1 MPLAAAKADP
11 AGRAG
16 GAAVGEARMRDL
28 DGFRAAVREYRREAG
43 RTQQHLARAVGLHPN
58 VLSHKLN
65 GHHGAVLTTP
75 EVIGVVIALAGW
87 GALAAR
93 ADAEALLASMGV
105 PPHAL
110 PAGFWTA
117 PPMAALAG
125 EAAGPARLLPL
136 PAAPARTVPGLAQG
150 AAGPRRL
157 VVAPLPAPRTA
168 LIGRERERAEVAA
181 ALAASR
187 LVTLTGA
194 GGVGKTRLALQVA
207 SELAGGFADGAAF
220 ADLAPVSDP
229 ALAAT
234 AVAAALGLH
243 PPSAGAAE
251 ERLAC
256 ALYGKD
262 LLLVLDNL
270 EHLVEEMPLL
280 PRLLAVA
287 PALRILTT
295 SRIALRLYGEHTVR
309 VPPLHLGGDG
319 AGGGVQDSEAVR
331 LFVAR
336 AGAAGQ
342 APGRDVGE
350 LAAVAAICTALDGLP
365 LAIELAAA
373 RVRLYPP
380 QALLPL
386 LESRL
391 ALLTGGPRDLPS
403 RQQTMRATLDWSYQL
418 LPGRVRHLFACLGV
432 FAGPFDAAAAAAVS
446 GQDDTPA
453 TLGQL
458 AELADQSMLE
468 IAPAAAPRFRSL
480 QIVREY
486 ALARLAETDEQDE
499 VRRRHL
505 AHYLDAATAAGTSIT
520 GPELTVR
527 LELLETAYPNIRAAL
542 EFACLQAGHDGA
554 CLDEG
559 LRLATAVSILW
570 RRRGP
575 LAEGTLLLGR
585 LLALDDARQRA
596 ADPRIRAA
604 AVIEACALAC
614 FSIQYQAAAEYGRDG
629 VQLCGSLGDRQ
640 GLAKAHRFLAEAA
653 AAAGDFN
660 LARSHCE
667 QAITAARASGSLR
680 DQAAARNILGQVY
693 RYLGDLSRARPTLRQ
708 AVREFTGGSDPDGA
722 AHALHSLGEAERD
735 AGHTTLA
742 GRLFTTALRSHDA
755 HGNKRGMAFD
765 LEGLA
770 GIACLDGAWRQA
782 LIYLGAAQ
790 ELRHQTGAQLAP
802 VEQADLTRI
811 TQPALAAFSPRER
824 QEILA
829 QGRDQPLADTL
840 AMASTASP
848 RPILADFHAANPPL
862 GG

>member
-1 MPLAAAKADP
+1 
-11 AGRAG
+11 
-16 GAAVGEARMRDL
+16 MRDL
-28 DGFRAAVREYRREAG
+28 DGFRAAVRGYRREVG

-75 EVIGVVIALAGW
+75 EVIGVVTVLAGW
-87 GALAAR
+87 GALAAK
-93 ADAEALLASMGV
+93 ADAEALLGSMAV
-105 PPHAL
+105 SPQAL
-110 PAGFWTA
+110 PAGFWTT

-125 EAAGPARLLPL
+125 EAAGPARPL
-136 PAAPARTVPGLAQG
+136 SFPMAPGGAVPGWAQG

-157 VVAPLPAPRTA
+157 AVGLLPAPRTA

-194 GGVGKTRLALQVA
+194 AGIGKTRLALQVA
-207 SELAGGFADGAAF
+207 SELADRFADGVAF
-220 ADLAPVSDP
+220 VDLTPVSDP

-234 AVAAALGLH
+234 TVAAALGLH
-243 PPSAGAAE
+243 PPSASATEEHLAGA
-251 ERLAC
+251 LG
-256 ALYGKD
+256 GKH

-280 PRLLAVA
+280 TRLLGAA
-287 PALRILTT
+287 PGLRILAT
-295 SRIALRLYGEHTVR
+295 SRIALHLYGEHTVR
-309 VPPLHLGGDG
+309 VPPLHLGGHG
-319 AGGGVQDSEAVR
+319 ARGGVHDSEAVR

-342 APGRDVGE
+342 APGRDAGE
-350 LAAVAAICTALDGLP
+350 LAAIGAICTALDGLP

-391 ALLTGGPRDLPS
+391 GLLTSGPRDLPS

-418 LPGRVRHLFACLGV
+418 LPGRVRRLFACLGV
-432 FAGPFDAAAAAAVS
+432 FAGPFDAPAAAAVS

-468 IAPAAAPRFRSL
+468 VAPAAAPRFRSL

-486 ALARLAETDEQDE
+486 ALARLAETGEEDQ

-505 AHYLDAATAAGTSIT
+505 THYLDAATAAGTSIT
-520 GPELTVR
+520 GPELAVR

-542 EFACLQAGHDGA
+542 EFACLQGGKDRS
-554 CLDEG
+554 CLDDG

-570 RRRGP
+570 RRHGP
-575 LAEGTLLLGR
+575 LAEGNLLLGR
-585 LLALDDARQRA
+585 LLAVDDARQRTA
-596 ADPRIRAA
+596 EPRIRAA

-614 FSIQYQAAAEYGRDG
+614 FSIQYQAAGEYGRDG
-629 VQLCGSLGDRQ
+629 VELCGSLGDLQ

-653 AAAGDFN
+653 TAVGDFN

-667 QAITAARASGSLR
+667 QAIATARASGSLR

-693 RYLGDLSRARPTLRQ
+693 RYLGDLPRARLTLRQ
-708 AVREFTGGSDPDGA
+708 AAREFAGDGDPDGA
-722 AHALHSLGEAERD
+722 AHVLHSLGEAERD
-735 AGHTTLA
+735 VGHATLA
-742 GRLFTTALRSHDA
+742 RRLFTTALRSHDA
-755 HGNKRGMAFD
+755 HGNRRGMAFD

-802 VEQADLTRI
+802 VEQAHLTRI

-829 QGRDQPLADTL
+829 QGRDQSLDDTL
-840 AMASTASP
+840 AAASKTNPPGPLTASAGP
-848 RPILADFHAANPPL
+848 GPVRPGRRRQAGCHAVGQSP
-862 GG
+862 

>member
-1 MPLAAAKADP
+1 
-11 AGRAG
+11 
-16 GAAVGEARMRDL
+16 MRDL
-28 DGFRAAVREYRREAG
+28 DGFRAAVRAYRREAG
-43 RTQQHLARAVGLHPN
+43 RTQLHLARAVGLHPN

-75 EVIGVVIALAGW
+75 EVIGVVTALAGW
-87 GALAAR
+87 GALAGR
-93 ADAEALLASMGV
+93 ADAEALLGFMGV

-110 PAGFWTA
+110 PAGFWTT
-117 PPMAALAG
+117 PPMAGLA
-125 EAAGPARLLPL
+125 AQVAGPARLP
-136 PAAPARTVPGLAQG
+136 PPAPAGIIPGPAQG
-150 AAGPRRL
+150 EAGPWRL
-157 VVAPLPAPRTA
+157 AAAPLPAPRAA

-194 GGVGKTRLALQVA
+194 GGIGKTRLALQVA
-207 SELAGGFADGAAF
+207 SDLAGRFADGAAF

-243 PPSAGAAE
+243 PPSAAAAAE
-251 ERLAC
+251 HLAG
-256 ALYGKD
+256 ALGGKH

-280 PRLLAVA
+280 TRLLAAA
-287 PALRILTT
+287 PGLRILAT
-295 SRIALRLYGEHTVR
+295 SRIALRLYGEHTLR
-309 VPPLHLGGDG
+309 VPPLHLDGDG
-319 AGGGVQDSEAVR
+319 TGGGVQDSEAVR
-331 LFVAR
+331 LFIAR
-336 AGAAGQ
+336 AQAAGRG
-342 APGRDVGE
+342 PGRDAGE
-350 LAAVAAICTALDGLP
+350 LAAIAAICTALDGLP

-380 QALLPL
+380 RALLPL

-403 RQQTMRATLDWSYQL
+403 RQQTLRATLDWSYQL
-418 LPGRVRHLFACLGV
+418 LPDRARRLFACLGV
-432 FAGPFDAAAAAAVS
+432 FAGSFDAAAAAAVS
-446 GQDDTPA
+446 GNDDPPA

-468 IAPAAAPRFRSL
+468 VEPAAAPRFRSL

-486 ALARLAETDEQDE
+486 ALARLAETGEQDD

-505 AHYLDAATAAGTSIT
+505 THYLEAAAAAGTSIT
-520 GPELTVR
+520 GPGLAAR

-542 EFACLQAGHDGA
+542 EFACDQAGHDGA

-585 LLALDDARQRA
+585 LLALDDARGRA
-596 ADPRIRAA
+596 AGPRIRAA
-604 AVIEACALAC
+604 AVIEACAMAC
-614 FSIQYQAAAEYGRDG
+614 FSIQYQAAAEYGRDA
-629 VQLCGSLGDRQ
+629 VELCGSLCDHQ

-653 AAAGDFN
+653 AAAGDFT

-667 QAITAARASGSLR
+667 QAITAAQACGSLP
-680 DQAAARNILGQVY
+680 DQAASRNILGQVY
-693 RYLGDLSRARPTLRQ
+693 RYLGDLPRARPTLRQ
-708 AVREFTGGSDPDGA
+708 AVREFADGGDLDGA

-742 GRLFTTALRSHDA
+742 RRLFTTALRSHDA
-755 HGNKRGMAFD
+755 HRNRRGMAFD

-811 TQPALAAFSPRER
+811 TQPALAAFPPGER
-824 QEILA
+824 QQILA

-840 AMASTASP
+840 ANAGTANPPEPLTASP
-848 RPILADFHAANPPL
+848 APGPGQPNCRHQAIGHAVGQAP
-862 GG
+862 